1 MDGKKETGWQSEN
14 EKKKKESRR
23 GVLLTQRVGLFLWL
37 GQQKGE
43 LRTRV

>member
-14 EKKKKESRR
+14 EKKIESGR